1 MTASLPKTIVAA
13 VIVGVIILASVVWYS
28 LTGPAPRTSNVTP
41 ADSDYPIV
49 NPHPRHTTEVTLL
62 MPASLNLQLSAL
74 YSAALGR
81 DVHTTPVAC
90 HFVARSGS
98 QAKLPESL
106 TEYSV
111 ETPVPVFLQGA
122 VDHPRTVGE
131 ESYRALVAVDKF
143 AVGRCHW
150 TLDRVLYRVKGAAT
164 SSQLFDFD
172 EEHRSYA
179 MAGSGGLLTF
189 WCKSIAGQDGINASE
204 LCIGHRADPPD
215 DTRFIGKGIW
225 PVHLG
230 SEDTEVQIEF
240 RDRDHPVAPEM
251 VFP

>member
-1 MTASLPKTIVAA
+1 
-13 VIVGVIILASVVWYS
+13 VIILASVVWYS

-49 NPHPRHTTEVTLL
+49 NPHASHTIEVTLL

-81 DVHTTPVAC
+81 DAHTTPVAC
-90 HFVARSGS
+90 HFVAKAGS
-98 QAKLPESL
+98 QANTPESL

-111 ETPVPVFLQGA
+111 ETSVPVSLQGA
-122 VDHPRTVGE
+122 VNHPRSVGE
-131 ESYRALVAVDKF
+131 ARYLAIVAVDRF
-143 AVGRCHW
+143 AAGRCHW

-179 MAGSGGLLTF
+179 MVGSDSLLRF
-189 WCKSIAGQDGINASE
+189 WCKSIAGKDGVTASE
-204 LCIGHRADPPD
+204 VCIGHRADPPD
-215 DTRFIGKGIW
+215 DSRFIKGVW

-230 SEDTEVQIEF
+230 SEDTEAQIEF
-240 RDRDHPVAPEM
+240 LDRDHSVAPEL
-251 VFP
+251 VIP